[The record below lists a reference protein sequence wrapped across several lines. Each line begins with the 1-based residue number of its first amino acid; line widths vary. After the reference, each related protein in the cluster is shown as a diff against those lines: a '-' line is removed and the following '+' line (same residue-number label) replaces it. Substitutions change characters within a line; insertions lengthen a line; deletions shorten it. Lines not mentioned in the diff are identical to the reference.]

1 MPTYQYVCTEC
12 GDQVEAVQKFT
23 DDPLTVHDT
32 CGGRLR
38 KVFSPVGIV
47 FKGSG
52 FYRTDSRKGSS
63 ASTPASSSSST
74 DSSSPAGDKKTGNG
88 DKKAGD
94 KSSPS
99 TSSSSSSGRFLGLFR
114 REGRLTVMAAV
125 ADIGVIGGSGF
136 YEFLTDADEVKVE
149 TPYGEPSEA
158 VLVGQV
164 AGRRV
169 AFLPRHGRDH
179 RFPAHKIP
187 YRANMWALRSL
198 GVRRILAPSAVGS
211 LTPSYGP
218 GTLVVP
224 DQLVD
229 RTGGRVQTFYDEY
242 AVHVP
247 FADPYCPS
255 GRARSITAARE
266 FGWVPAGSGT
276 LVVIPGPRFSTRAE
290 SKWYAAQGWT
300 LVGMTG
306 HPEAVLARE
315 LAMCYT
321 TLALVTDTDAGVDEG
336 DGVTQEEVFEV
347 FAANMS
353 RLRELVAK
361 IIGSF
366 PAERE
371 DDICAHALDGI
382 RLPVELP

>member
-1 MPTYQYVCTEC
+1 MT
-12 GDQVEAVQKFT
+12 
-23 DDPLTVHDT
+23 
-32 CGGRLR
+32 
-38 KVFSPVGIV
+38 
-47 FKGSG
+47 
-52 FYRTDSRKGSS
+52 
-63 ASTPASSSSST
+63 
-74 DSSSPAGDKKTGNG
+74 
-88 DKKAGD
+88 
-94 KSSPS
+94 
-99 TSSSSSSGRFLGLFR
+99 
-114 REGRLTVMAAV
+114 AV

-158 VLVGQV
+158 VLVGEV

-179 RFPAHKIP
+179 RFPPHMIP

-211 LTPSYGP
+211 LTASYGP
-218 GTLVVP
+218 GTLVIP
-224 DQLVD
+224 DQLID
-229 RTGGRVQTFYDEY
+229 RTTSRVQTFYDEY

-247 FADPYCPS
+247 FADPYCPT
-255 GRARSITAARE
+255 GRARSITAARQ

-276 LVVIPGPRFSTRAE
+276 LVVIEGPRFSTRAE

-321 TLALVTDTDAGVDEG
+321 TLALVTDTDAGVEEG
-336 DGVTQEEVFEV
+336 EGVTQAEVFEV
-347 FAANMS
+347 FGANMA
-353 RLRELVAK
+353 RLRELVAQ

-366 PAERE
+366 PEERE
-371 DDICAHALDGI
+371 DDLCAHALDGI
-382 RLPVELP
+382 SLPVELP